1 MKSLKPVI
9 TKCVIGKYPRPLPD
23 GMLDKMPEVKVTLST
38 GEEKTLFEFYPDEI
52 SFTSFRIIKGYRP
65 KEEKSNC
72 LSPPFLNMNVE
83 SEANN
88 ASR

>member
-52 SFTSFRIIKGYRP
+52 SFTEGEFIGLT
-65 KEEKSNC
+65 EEMAHRLRCEKDVKYLQS
-72 LSPPFLNMNVE
+72 
-83 SEANN
+83 
-88 ASR
+88 